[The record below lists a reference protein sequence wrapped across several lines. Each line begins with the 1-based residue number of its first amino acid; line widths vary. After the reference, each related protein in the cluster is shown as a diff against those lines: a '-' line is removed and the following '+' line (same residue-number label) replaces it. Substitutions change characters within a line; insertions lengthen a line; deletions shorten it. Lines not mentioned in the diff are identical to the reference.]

1 MVYILHFFTH
11 LYIIGVYI
19 LHIFYSFSKMRVLGF
34 KYLDL
39 YWQTREY
46 KLVLLLAINFF
57 LIHYEMG
64 VVEKNGLVFFHFFS

>member
-1 MVYILHFFTH
+1 
-11 LYIIGVYI
+11 
-19 LHIFYSFSKMRVLGF
+19 MRVLGF

-64 VVEKNGLVFFHFFS
+64 VVEKKGLVFFHFFS

>member
-1 MVYILHFFTH
+1 
-11 LYIIGVYI
+11 
-19 LHIFYSFSKMRVLGF
+19 MRVLGF

-64 VVEKNGLVFFHFFS
+64 VVEKKGLVFFFISLVDNSIIEGERGFQF